1 MMSPKFSTSMPAPA
15 TRRARPRRRRV
26 AGFTLLEAMLSTTIF
41 TMVTLGVYT
50 ILIKSYQMIA
60 LSRCRDEALAVLRTY
75 ADQFLRLQTTE
86 RVGGATY
93 NRWLFNPTH
102 GPSGRGL
109 QWGELSDANTSTA
122 AAEVPNIAINLGSGG
137 HATPATLTRDVRY
150 VASTDGA
157 NVNSLTIDAAGF
169 LLSATFAISYRSSG
183 KDYTQSVT
191 VTRATP

>member
-1 MMSPKFSTSMPAPA
+1 MLLPAKTPSA
-15 TRRARPRRRRV
+15 DFGRPRARPRRRRV

-60 LSRCRDEALAVLRTY
+60 LSRCRDEARAVLRTY

-86 RVGGATY
+86 RVSGATY
-93 NRWLFNPTH
+93 NRWLFNPTN

-109 QWGELSDANTSTA
+109 RWGALSDRNTSTA
-122 AAEVPNIAINLGSGG
+122 APEVDNIAITLGSGG

-150 VASTDGA
+150 VASGSGA
-157 NVNSLTIDAAGF
+157 NVTALNIDAAGF
-169 LLSATFAISYRSSG
+169 MLSATFSINYRSSG
-183 KDYTQSVT
+183 KAYTQSVT
-191 VTRATP
+191 VIRATP

>member
-1 MMSPKFSTSMPAPA
+1 MSPKSAAPVTAPAPD
-15 TRRARPRRRRV
+15 RGRPRRRRV

-60 LSRCRDEALAVLRTY
+60 LSRCRDEARAVLRTY

-86 RVGGATY
+86 RVSGATY
-93 NRWLFNPTH
+93 NRWLFNPTN

-109 QWGELSDANTSTA
+109 RWGELSDRNTSTA
-122 AAEVPNIAINLGSGG
+122 ATEVANIPITLGTGG
-137 HATPATLTRDVRY
+137 HATAATLTRDVRY
-150 VASTDGA
+150 VASSSGA
-157 NVNSLTIDAAGF
+157 NVNALSIDAAGF
-169 LLSATFAISYRSSG
+169 MLSATFAINYRSSG
-183 KDYTQSVT
+183 KAYTQSIT